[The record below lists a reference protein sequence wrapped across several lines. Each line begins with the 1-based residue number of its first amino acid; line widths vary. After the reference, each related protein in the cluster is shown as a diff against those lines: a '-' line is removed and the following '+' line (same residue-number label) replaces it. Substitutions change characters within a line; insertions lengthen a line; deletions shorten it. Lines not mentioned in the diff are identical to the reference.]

1 MTSYNQQRAPFSP
14 PMYPEPN
21 DNDRPM
27 PPPRAE
33 FARHAQ
39 QEPLVPPR
47 MDRQD
52 GNNTTRPNR
61 VIKEITKK
69 KKHVSVEK

>member
-61 VIKEITKK
+61 VIKEITK
-69 KKHVSVEK
+69 VAFR